1 MKNDHKSHT
10 RTGKIKA
17 KLLGTYYGHPI
28 KDMKLICITG
38 TTGKVAVAHFVHE
51 IMREAGQRVAVLA
64 SDSTIKVGT
73 LHKFFSDAWK
83 AGANYV
89 IVTAPADSLDK
100 DVFYGLP
107 VHLAAM
113 TDFLSA
119 GLDSPSAAEYAMSS
133 TTLFKMDPE
142 IVVLNTDD
150 GNYNEFRNFA
160 GTQATVTYGHD
171 HSAAVDIEDSKLY
184 KKGAEAHL
192 NISGTRFTT
201 ATFLTGEPAV
211 SYMAAA
217 AAIATALH
225 IAPDPI
231 IDGIAAYDPDTDP
244 AES

>member
-1 MKNDHKSHT
+1 MSKETKSRKPRPT
-10 RTGKIKA
+10 SKFKA

-64 SDSTIKVGT
+64 SDESIKVGT

-89 IVTAPADSLDK
+89 IVTTPADSLEK
-100 DVFYGLP
+100 GVFYGLP
-107 VHLAAM
+107 IHVAAM

-119 GLDSPSAAEYAMSS
+119 GLDSPSAGEYVDDTA
-133 TTLFKMDPE
+133 TLFDMSPE

-150 GNYNEFRNFA
+150 ANYPEFKNFA
-160 GTQATVTYGHD
+160 GTVATVTYGHD

-184 KKGAEAHL
+184 KLGTEATL
-192 NISGTRFTT
+192 NISGTRFNV

-225 IAPDPI
+225 IAPESI
-231 IDGIAAYDPDTDP
+231 TDGIAAYDP
-244 AES
+244 ESE

>member
-1 MKNDHKSHT
+1 MSKDTKKSST
-10 RTGKIKA
+10 TSKLKA

-64 SDSTIKVGT
+64 SDEAIKVGT

-89 IVTAPADSLDK
+89 IVTTPADSLEK
-100 DVFYGLP
+100 GVFYGLP
-107 VHLAAM
+107 IHVAAM
-113 TDFLSA
+113 TDFLTA
-119 GLDSPSAAEYAMSS
+119 GLGSPSAEDYVKDT
-133 TTLFKMDPE
+133 TTLFDMNPE

-150 GNYNEFRNFA
+150 ANYRDFKEFA

-184 KKGAEAHL
+184 KHGAEAQL
-192 NISGTRFTT
+192 NISGTRFTV

-217 AAIATALH
+217 AAIATSLH
-225 IAPDPI
+225 IAPESI
-231 IDGIAAYDPDTDP
+231 VDGIAAYDPESEAP
-244 AES
+244 AE